1 LFQISS
7 DSFSFFSVWVGLKC
21 EAGPSLYVKKTPS
34 RLVLGSTLFKI
45 CCCLTFILLPEGR
58 EIHECA
64 GLKGKRDGKEGRML
78 ISTFQYFFQ
87 FIDFYFSIFNFLFL
101 SPNMMKFR

>member
-1 LFQISS
+1 VDTFKKKREVDFSSLFYEFCLNSHIPL
-7 DSFSFFSVWVGLKC
+7 FFHPHVCCFVLWVGLKC

-58 EIHECA
+58 QIHECA
-64 GLKGKRDGKEGRML
+64 GFEMKKR
-78 ISTFQYFFQ
+78 
-87 FIDFYFSIFNFLFL
+87 
-101 SPNMMKFR
+101 